1 MKEKHYDVDKFELK
15 DDIPYYNGKP
25 LTITKNSQGYSRVY
39 INKKAVRLHR
49 IIAERYIPNPENHP
63 IVDHEDD
70 NKDNNNISNLQ
81 WISYSENS
89 KKAYASN
96 TSMKTMHDSDCRRII
111 VSEKNGIVKEHESL
125 RKCGSYLGRDVA
137 AVYRALN
144 GEWNLCAGHKLT
156 YKLVK
161 IVD

>member
-1 MKEKHYDVDKFELK
+1 MKDKFYEVNKFELK
-15 DDIPYYNGKP
+15 DDVPYYDGKP
-25 LTITKNSQGYSRVY
+25 LTISKNSQGYSRVY

-49 IIAERYIPNPENHP
+49 IIAEKYVPNPENHP

-70 NKDNNNISNLQ
+70 NKDNNKVSNLQ

-96 TSMKTMHDSDCRRII
+96 ANMKTMHDTDCRRVI
-111 VSEKNGIVKEHESL
+111 VSEKDGVIKEHQSL
-125 RKCGSYLGRDVA
+125 RKCGAYLGRDVA

-156 YKLVK
+156 YKLIK